1 MMPPGV
7 WRWEGRSS
15 YGVVGW
21 EWGARLSR
29 GTCEASLGDVEAL
42 LGLTR
47 PVRNCFP
54 AASKPG
60 G

>member
-1 MMPPGV
+1 MGL
-7 WRWEGRSS
+7 
-15 YGVVGW
+15 GW
-21 EWGARLSR
+21 EGARLNL
-29 GTCEASLGDVEAL
+29 GTCEASHGDGEAF

-47 PVRNCFP
+47 PVRNCSP